1 VGDRIRQGVV
11 TVFGVALCLFTVLEM
26 NYPRL
31 QQQSALALF
40 IMMGLVICFLVYP
53 LHEKI
58 RNRSVLRSMDS
69 ALGAILALAVVVTCG
84 YVVVQLEPSFQG
96 LRG

>member
-1 VGDRIRQGVV
+1 MGDRLRQSVV

-40 IMMGLVICFLVYP
+40 ILMGLVICFL
-53 LHEKI
+53 
-58 RNRSVLRSMDS
+58 
-69 ALGAILALAVVVTCG
+69 
-84 YVVVQLEPSFQG
+84 
-96 LRG
+96 

>member
-1 VGDRIRQGVV
+1 MGDRLRQYVV

-40 IMMGLVICFLVYP
+40 IMMGLVICFIESPV
-53 LHEKI
+53 HEKFKDWK
-58 RNRSVLRSMDS
+58 SLRIVD
-69 ALGAILALAVVVTCG
+69 LVLALAVVVSCG
-84 YVVVQLEPSFQG
+84 YVVVQLEPTFLS
-96 LRG
+96 LIHI